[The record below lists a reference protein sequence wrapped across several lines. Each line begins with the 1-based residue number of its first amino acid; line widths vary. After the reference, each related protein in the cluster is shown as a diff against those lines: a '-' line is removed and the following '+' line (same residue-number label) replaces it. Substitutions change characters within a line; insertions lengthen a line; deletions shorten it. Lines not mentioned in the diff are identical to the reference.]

1 MKKNNIIAIAAI
13 ALMFTACSND
23 NDFTTNNEGKDTP
36 ISLSVGVGELSV
48 VTRAESNTTTPLT
61 TGALGLYITKNG
73 DKNIIDKYLCNN
85 AKFTASNTD
94 TGTSWTCSTTYYWA
108 SDNATIN
115 YFAYFPFLGTERTAA
130 TSLSWDTSTQTGV
143 GDGGYDPLDLLY
155 VNGSATNT
163 ASDHGIKI
171 TLGHVCSKLVVNVSK
186 LGSEITTGTI
196 SSIKIGG
203 LKAKGNFYLFADS
216 NNGHDAGSWDPDVNS
231 ADINMKS
238 ITANAGMNSTYEA
251 ILIPQTAAFTLTI
264 RLSDNSEFQLAVPE
278 QTFAA
283 GTCYTLTMQ
292 VGQDK
297 VTIGNI
303 TQTPWQ
309 DVSGGELTAQ

>member
-1 MKKNNIIAIAAI
+1 MKKNNILAIAAI
-13 ALMFTACSND
+13 ALTFTACSND
-23 NDFTTNNEGKDTP
+23 NDITTNNEGKDTP

-48 VTRAESNTTTPLT
+48 VTRAENTATLT
-61 TGALGLYITKNG
+61 DGELGLYITKNEEKTLVG
-73 DKNIIDKYLCNN
+73 KYLCNN
-85 AKFTASNTD
+85 AKFTASTTA

-115 YFAYFPFLGTERTAA
+115 YFAYFPFQGTEGTAA
-130 TSLSWDTSTQTGV
+130 TSLPWDTSTQTGV

-163 ASDHGIKI
+163 ANDHGIKI
-171 TLGHVCSKLVVNVSK
+171 TLGHVCSKLIVNVSK
-186 LGSEITTGTI
+186 LGSEVDQSATV
-196 SSIKIGG
+196 SSIKLGG
-203 LKAKGNFYLFADS
+203 IYPKGDFNLS
-216 NNGHDAGSWDPDVNS
+216 GENAGTWTVDENTTG
-231 ADINMKS
+231 DITMNKLG
-238 ITANAGMNSTYEA
+238 TQATGMNSTFES
-251 ILIPQTAAFTLTI
+251 IIIPQTAPFSLTI
-264 RLSDNSEFQLAVPE
+264 TLSNNATYKLSIPSHIFVK
-278 QTFAA
+278 

>member
-13 ALMFTACSND
+13 ALTFTACSND

-48 VTRAESNTTTPLT
+48 VTRAENTATLT
-61 TGALGLYITKNG
+61 DGELGLYITKNG
-73 DKNIIDKYLCNN
+73 EKTLEGKYLCNN
-85 AKFTASNTD
+85 AQFTYNNGWSC
-94 TGTSWTCSTTYYWA
+94 GTTYYWA
-108 SDNATIN
+108 ADNATID
-115 YFAYFPFLGTERTAA
+115 YVAYHPYQSSISGNFI
-130 TSLSWDTSTQTGV
+130 SWDVTNQSSGN
-143 GDGGYDPLDLLY
+143 LDLLY
-155 VNGSATNT
+155 QNASNVANT
-163 ASDHGIKI
+163 VSHSIDI

-186 LGSEITTGTI
+186 LGSEIAEGKTI

-216 NNGHDAGSWDPDVNS
+216 NNGHGAGSWDPDVNP
-231 ADINMKS
+231 ADIGMKS

-264 RLSDNSEFQLAVPE
+264 SLSNNSEYQLAVPSH
-278 QTFAA
+278 TFEA
-283 GTCYTLTMQ
+283 GTCYTLTIQ

-309 DVSGGELTAQ
+309 DVSGGDLTAQ

>member
-13 ALMFTACSND
+13 ALTFTACSND

-48 VTRAESNTTTPLT
+48 VTRAGSNTTTPLT

-85 AKFTASNTD
+85 AKFTASTTD
-94 TGTSWTCSTTYYWA
+94 TRTSWTCNTTYYWA

-115 YFAYFPFLGTERTAA
+115 YFAYFPFLGTEGTAA
-130 TSLSWDTSTQTGV
+130 TSLPWDTSTQTGV
-143 GDGGYDPLDLLY
+143 GGGGYDPLDLLY

-163 ASDHGIKI
+163 ASDHGINI
-171 TLGHVCSKLVVNVSK
+171 TLGHVCSKLIVNVSK
-186 LGSEITTGTI
+186 LGSEVDQSATV
-196 SSIKIGG
+196 SSIKLGG
-203 LKAKGNFYLFADS
+203 IYPKGDFNLSGD
-216 NNGHDAGSWDPDVNS
+216 NAGTWVPDVNP
-231 ADINMKS
+231 ADIEMAVLVTPNQDMK
-238 ITANAGMNSTYEA
+238 ATYEA

-264 RLSDNSEFQLAVPE
+264 RLSDNSEYQLAVPE

-283 GTCYTLTMQ
+283 GTCYTLTIQ

-297 VTIGNI
+297 VNLGSI
-303 TQTPWQ
+303 TQTPW
-309 DVSGGELTAQ
+309 SEENGGPLTAQ

>member
-13 ALMFTACSND
+13 ALTFTACSND

-85 AKFTASNTD
+85 AKFTYSNS
-94 TGTSWTCSTTYYWA
+94 GWTCGTTYYWA
-108 SDNATIN
+108 ADNATIDYVAYHPYQSSITGN
-115 YFAYFPFLGTERTAA
+115 YI
-130 TSLSWDTSTQTGV
+130 SWDVTSQDSGN
-143 GDGGYDPLDLLY
+143 LDLLY
-155 VNGSATNT
+155 QNASNVANT
-163 ASDHGIKI
+163 VSHSIDI

-186 LGSEITTGTI
+186 LGSEIAEGKTI

-203 LKAKGNFYLFADS
+203 LKAEGNFYLLADTYS
-216 NNGHDAGSWDPDVNS
+216 NIDAGSWKPEENS
-231 ADINMKS
+231 ADIEMKS
-238 ITANAGMNSTYEA
+238 ITANTDMTATYEA

-264 RLSDNSEFQLAVPE
+264 RLSDNSEYQLAVPS

-283 GTCYTLTMQ
+283 GTCYTLTIQ

-297 VTIGNI
+297 VNLGSI
-303 TQTPWQ
+303 TQTDWVTK
-309 DVSGGELTAQ
+309 DGGPLTAQ

>member
-13 ALMFTACSND
+13 ALTFTACSND

-48 VTRAESNTTTPLT
+48 VTRAENTATLAD
-61 TGALGLYITKNG
+61 GELGLYITKNEE
-73 DKNIIDKYLCNN
+73 KNVIGKYLCNN
-85 AKFTASNTD
+85 AKFTASTTD

-115 YFAYFPFLGTERTAA
+115 YFAYFPFQGTEGTAA
-130 TSLSWDTSTQTGV
+130 TSLPWDTSTQTGV

-163 ASDHGIKI
+163 ASDHGINI
-171 TLGHVCSKLVVNVSK
+171 TLGHVCSKLIVNVSK
-186 LGSEITTGTI
+186 LGSEVDPNATV
-196 SSIKIGG
+196 SSIKLGG
-203 LKAKGNFYLFADS
+203 IYPKGDFNLSGD
-216 NNGHDAGSWDPDVNS
+216 NPGTWTVDENTTG
-231 ADINMKS
+231 DITMNKLG
-238 ITANAGMNSTYEA
+238 TQATGMNSTFES
-251 ILIPQTAAFTLTI
+251 IIIPQTAAFSLTI
-264 RLSDNSEFQLAVPE
+264 TLSNNATYQMSIPSHAFK
-278 QTFAA
+278 A

-297 VTIGNI
+297 VTLGNI
-303 TQTPWQ
+303 TQTPWE
-309 DVSGGELTAQ
+309 VVPGGDLTAQ

>member
-13 ALMFTACSND
+13 ALTFTACSND

-48 VTRAESNTTTPLT
+48 VTRAENTATLT
-61 TGALGLYITKNG
+61 DGELGLYITKNG
-73 DKNIIDKYLCNN
+73 EKTLEGKYLCNN
-85 AKFTASNTD
+85 AKFTYNNGWSC
-94 TGTSWTCSTTYYWA
+94 GTTYYWA
-108 SDNATIN
+108 ADNATID
-115 YFAYFPFLGTERTAA
+115 YVAYHPYQSSISGNFI
-130 TSLSWDTSTQTGV
+130 SWDVTNQSSGN
-143 GDGGYDPLDLLY
+143 LDLLY
-155 VNGSATNT
+155 QNASNVANT
-163 ASDHGIKI
+163 VSHSIDI

-186 LGSEITTGTI
+186 LGSEIAEGKTI

-216 NNGHDAGSWDPDVNS
+216 NNGHGAGSWDPDVNP
-231 ADINMKS
+231 ADIGMKS

-264 RLSDNSEFQLAVPE
+264 RLSDNSEYQLAVPSH
-278 QTFAA
+278 TFEA
-283 GTCYTLTMQ
+283 GTCYTLTIQ

-297 VTIGNI
+297 VNLGSI
-303 TQTPWQ
+303 TQTDWVTK
-309 DVSGGELTAQ
+309 DGGPLTAQ

>member
-13 ALMFTACSND
+13 ALTFTACSND

-85 AKFTASNTD
+85 AQFTYNNGWSC
-94 TGTSWTCSTTYYWA
+94 GTTYYWA
-108 SDNATIN
+108 ADNATID
-115 YFAYFPFLGTERTAA
+115 YVAYHQYQSSISGNFI
-130 TSLSWDTSTQTGV
+130 SWDVTNQSSGN
-143 GDGGYDPLDLLY
+143 LDLLY
-155 VNGSATNT
+155 QNASNVANT
-163 ASDHGIKI
+163 VSHSIDI

-186 LGSEITTGTI
+186 LGSEIAEGKTI

-216 NNGHDAGSWDPDVNS
+216 NNGHGAGSWDPDVNP
-231 ADINMKS
+231 ADIGMKS

-264 RLSDNSEFQLAVPE
+264 SLSNNSEYQLAVPSH
-278 QTFAA
+278 TFEA
-283 GTCYTLTMQ
+283 GTCYTLTIQ

-297 VTIGNI
+297 VNLGSI
-303 TQTPWQ
+303 TQTDWVTK
-309 DVSGGELTAQ
+309 DGGPLTAQ

>member
-13 ALMFTACSND
+13 ALTFTACSND

-48 VTRAESNTTTPLT
+48 VTRAENTATLT
-61 TGALGLYITKNG
+61 DGELGLYITKNEEKTLVG
-73 DKNIIDKYLCNN
+73 KYLCNN
-85 AKFTASNTD
+85 AKFTASTTA

-115 YFAYFPFLGTERTAA
+115 YFAYFPFQGTEGTAA
-130 TSLSWDTSTQTGV
+130 TSLPWDTSTQTGV

-163 ASDHGIKI
+163 ANDHGIKI
-171 TLGHVCSKLVVNVSK
+171 TLGHVCSKLIVNVSK
-186 LGSEITTGTI
+186 LGSEVDQSATV
-196 SSIKIGG
+196 SSIKLGG
-203 LKAKGNFYLFADS
+203 IYPKGDFNLS
-216 NNGHDAGSWDPDVNS
+216 GENAGTWTVDENTTG
-231 ADINMKS
+231 DITMNKLG
-238 ITANAGMNSTYEA
+238 TQATGMNSTFES
-251 ILIPQTAAFTLTI
+251 IIIPQTAPFSLTI
-264 RLSDNSEFQLAVPE
+264 TLSYNATYKLSIPSHIFVK
-278 QTFAA
+278 

>member
-13 ALMFTACSND
+13 ALTFTACSND

-85 AKFTASNTD
+85 AQFTYNNGWSC
-94 TGTSWTCSTTYYWA
+94 GTTYYWA
-108 SDNATIN
+108 ADDATIDYVAYHPYQSSITGN
-115 YFAYFPFLGTERTAA
+115 YISWNV
-130 TSLSWDTSTQTGV
+130 TSQDSGN
-143 GDGGYDPLDLLY
+143 LDLLY
-155 VNGSATNT
+155 QNASNVANT
-163 ASDHGIKI
+163 DSHSIDI

-186 LGSEITTGTI
+186 LGSEIASGITI

-216 NNGHDAGSWDPDVNS
+216 NNGHGAGSWDPDVNP
-231 ADINMKS
+231 ADIGMKS

-251 ILIPQTAAFTLTI
+251 ILIPQTAPFTLTI
-264 RLSDNSEFQLAVPE
+264 SLSNNSEYQLAVPS

-283 GTCYTLTMQ
+283 GTCYTLTIQ

-297 VTIGNI
+297 VNLGSI
-303 TQTPWQ
+303 TQTDWDTQ
-309 DVSGGELTAQ
+309 DGGSLNAQ

>member
-13 ALMFTACSND
+13 ALTFTACSND

-36 ISLSVGVGELSV
+36 ISLSVGVGDLSV

-85 AKFTASNTD
+85 AQFTYNNGWSC
-94 TGTSWTCSTTYYWA
+94 GTTYYWA
-108 SDNATIN
+108 ADNATID
-115 YFAYFPFLGTERTAA
+115 YVAYHPYQSSISGNFI
-130 TSLSWDTSTQTGV
+130 SWDVTNQSSGN
-143 GDGGYDPLDLLY
+143 LDLLY
-155 VNGSATNT
+155 QNASNVANT
-163 ASDHGIKI
+163 VSHSIDI

-186 LGSEITTGTI
+186 LGSEIAEGKTI

-216 NNGHDAGSWDPDVNS
+216 NNGHGAGSWDPDVNP
-231 ADINMKS
+231 ADIGMKS

-264 RLSDNSEFQLAVPE
+264 SLSNNSEYQLAVPSH
-278 QTFAA
+278 TFEA
-283 GTCYTLTMQ
+283 GTCYTLTIQ

-297 VTIGNI
+297 VNLGSI
-303 TQTPWQ
+303 TQTPW
-309 DVSGGELTAQ
+309 SEENGGPLTAQ

>member
-13 ALMFTACSND
+13 ALTFTACSND

-85 AKFTASNTD
+85 AQFTYNNGWSC
-94 TGTSWTCSTTYYWA
+94 GTTYYWA
-108 SDNATIN
+108 ADNATID
-115 YFAYFPFLGTERTAA
+115 YVAYHPYQSSISGNFI
-130 TSLSWDTSTQTGV
+130 SWDVTNQSSGN
-143 GDGGYDPLDLLY
+143 LDLLY
-155 VNGSATNT
+155 QNASNVANT
-163 ASDHGIKI
+163 DSHSIDI
-171 TLGHVCSKLVVNVSK
+171 TLGHVCSKLVLHVSK
-186 LGSEITTGTI
+186 LGSEIAEGKTI

-216 NNGHDAGSWDPDVNS
+216 NNGHGAGSWDPDVNP
-231 ADINMKS
+231 ADIGMKS
-238 ITANAGMNSTYEA
+238 ITANEGMNSTYEA
-251 ILIPQTAAFTLTI
+251 ILIPQTAPFTLTI
-264 RLSDNSEFQLAVPE
+264 SLSNNSEYQLAVPS

-283 GTCYTLTMQ
+283 GTCYTLTIQ

-297 VTIGNI
+297 VNLGSI
-303 TQTPWQ
+303 TQTDWVTK
-309 DVSGGELTAQ
+309 DGGPLTAQ